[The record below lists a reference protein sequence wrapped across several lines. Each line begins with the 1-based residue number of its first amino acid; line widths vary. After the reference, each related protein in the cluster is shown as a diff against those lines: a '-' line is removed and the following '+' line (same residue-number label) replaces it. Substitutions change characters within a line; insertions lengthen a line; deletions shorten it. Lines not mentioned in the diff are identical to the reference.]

1 MSWSMETKR
10 GYAWATA
17 VVVVFLG
24 SIWAMAAIDTVAFLV
39 LPVLTYV
46 GFLAW
51 VNRVK

>member
-1 MSWSMETKR
+1 MPWSMETKR
-10 GYAWATA
+10 GYVWATA

-24 SIWAMAAIDTVAFLV
+24 SIWAAVTYDSVAFIV